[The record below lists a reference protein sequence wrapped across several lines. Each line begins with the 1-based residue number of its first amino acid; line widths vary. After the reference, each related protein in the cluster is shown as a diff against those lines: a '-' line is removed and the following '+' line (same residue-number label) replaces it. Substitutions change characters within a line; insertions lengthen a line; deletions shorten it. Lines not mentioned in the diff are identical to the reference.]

1 MSIEPLW
8 RNGRME
14 LVTCA
19 IQLDTRARDL
29 GPHCPG
35 LSGAGC
41 STASYFSLS
50 ALTISPCQL
59 PSYGQ
64 AVGPPMKKKLGS
76 TIREFREVRGLT
88 QSELAKLS
96 GLSASQISN
105 IERGEFAPSLEAI
118 EKISRALRLKIPTLF
133 QFDLVPNDRARLDH
147 QLELLALSN
156 DLSAAD
162 LSFAI
167 GVVRLISQRS
177 KAARDP

>member
-1 MSIEPLW
+1 
-8 RNGRME
+8 
-14 LVTCA
+14 
-19 IQLDTRARDL
+19 
-29 GPHCPG
+29 
-35 LSGAGC
+35 
-41 STASYFSLS
+41 
-50 ALTISPCQL
+50 
-59 PSYGQ
+59 
-64 AVGPPMKKKLGS
+64 MKKKLGS